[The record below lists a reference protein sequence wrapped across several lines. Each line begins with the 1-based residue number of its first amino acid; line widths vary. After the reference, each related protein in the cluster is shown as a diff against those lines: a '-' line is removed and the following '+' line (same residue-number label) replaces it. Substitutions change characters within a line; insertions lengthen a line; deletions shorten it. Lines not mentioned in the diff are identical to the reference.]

1 MIFSICIPTYNRR
14 ESLDNCLNSILISNR
29 HVTDFKYE
37 ICVSDNCSEDDIS
50 KIIKKYDRILNIKFN
65 KNNTNLG
72 FALNAIK
79 CVSMAKGKFVWMIG
93 NDDLVLPQTLLNIK
107 NLILENPDVDYFFAN
122 SYYLNSDFLDNFS
135 KPFNTKYLQ
144 YDAMKKISKLK
155 NNKKVEFWE
164 IINPKVSWEFLIGI
178 FLSIFNREKW
188 EDHKNILNYEDL
200 KDTRPWS
207 NFDNT
212 CLHPK
217 IISTAFKNSKSYI
230 CAEPLSVN
238 LIGKREWFNLY
249 EFVEIVR
256 IPELLDY
263 YRKQGLGLIR
273 YLYCKNYSLRNF
285 SNFFFKIMIR
295 GDRAG
300 FRYINFYR
308 HFFRNLLYPNVYMS
322 LIYFILRNLKKTI
335 KYLIK

>member
-1 MIFSICIPTYNRR
+1 
-14 ESLDNCLNSILISNR
+14 
-29 HVTDFKYE
+29 
-37 ICVSDNCSEDDIS
+37 
-50 KIIKKYDRILNIKFN
+50 
-65 KNNTNLG
+65 
-72 FALNAIK
+72 
-79 CVSMAKGKFVWMIG
+79 MAKGKFVWMIG